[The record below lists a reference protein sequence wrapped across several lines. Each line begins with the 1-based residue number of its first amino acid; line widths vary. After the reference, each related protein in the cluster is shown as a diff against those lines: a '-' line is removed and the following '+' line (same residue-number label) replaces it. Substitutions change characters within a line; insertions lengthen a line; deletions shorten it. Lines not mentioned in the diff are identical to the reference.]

1 MGIICFDFTAPYF
14 APSDI
19 ESIGDTG
26 MSTNP
31 SNFAERVMRKFVL
44 ITLVS
49 LFAAAA
55 LPANATLA
63 DRKSDEGRSEQAQ
76 PAPYSGQ
83 IVIRGEIQDRDAE
96 YHAAKPAPYSG
107 QIVIRGQVQPESHG

>member
-1 MGIICFDFTAPYF
+1 
-14 APSDI
+14 
-19 ESIGDTG
+19 
-26 MSTNP
+26 
-31 SNFAERVMRKFVL
+31 MRKFVL
-44 ITLVS
+44 ITLAS

-63 DRKSDEGRSEQAQ
+63 DRKSDEPRSEQAQ
-76 PAPYSGQ
+76 PAPYSGH